1 MRRAFFVLASVA
13 CALAL
18 AAPSRA
24 QSTLTFA
31 GTGGLSRADAS
42 RARYRWDERAHAAYG
57 ASALLSRGRVGAG
70 VRVERTGAAQA
81 LELGGSAPAEAAI
94 TGTSLEAIA
103 RVRVARVSGASLALT
118 GAAGRTW
125 YAWTPEQVDVN
136 TGSGVTTVRF
146 APVATPSAAVGAV
159 CALSAGRWQLGLAAE
174 RRFVTLDT
182 AHRAGEQIVYAKET
196 FGDWN
201 ARLEVA
207 RTFALGAEGRTR

>member
-1 MRRAFFVLASVA
+1 MKRALFMIA
-13 CALAL
+13 CVTSALLL

-24 QSTLTFA
+24 QTTLTFA
-31 GTGGLSRADAS
+31 ATGGLSRADAS

-57 ASALLSRGRVGAG
+57 ASASLARGRFAAGA
-70 VRVERTGAAQA
+70 RFERTGATQA
-81 LELGGSAPAEAAI
+81 LELGAAAPAEAAI
-94 TGTSLEAIA
+94 AATSLEALA
-103 RVRVARVSGASLALT
+103 RVRVARVGGASLALT

-125 YAWTPEQVDVN
+125 FAWTPEHVDVN
-136 TGSGVTTVRF
+136 TGVGVTTVRF
-146 APVATPSAAVGAV
+146 APVATPSAAAGAV
-159 CALSAGRWQLGLAAE
+159 CALEVGRWQLGVAAE

-182 AHRAGEQIVYAKET
+182 AHRAGEQVVYAKET